1 MRGARRVVNPPELEP
16 FFHFVRVSIVNALRG
31 DERAYCSNETLEQY
45 INATNSNITPLLY
58 DFFVKFDYLYALQ
71 QANAPLSTE
80 ESEVLLS
87 AQDLIDE
94 VHLTVM

>member
-1 MRGARRVVNPPELEP
+1 MVINPPELEP
-16 FFHFVRVSIVNALRG
+16 FFHFVRVSIVSALGG
-31 DERAYCSNETLEQY
+31 DERAYCSNETLDHY

-71 QANAPLSTE
+71 QANTPLSTE

>member
-1 MRGARRVVNPPELEP
+1 MVVNPPELEP
-16 FFHFVRVSIVNALRG
+16 FFHFVRVSIVRALGG
-31 DERAYCSNETLEQY
+31 DEKAYCSDETLEQS

-71 QANAPLSTE
+71 QANAPLSSE

-87 AQDLIDE
+87 AQDLIYE
-94 VHLTVM
+94 VQLTLM

>member
-1 MRGARRVVNPPELEP
+1 MVVNPPELEP
-16 FFHFVRVSIVNALRG
+16 FFHFVRVSIVRALGG
-31 DERAYCSNETLEQY
+31 DEEAYCSNETLEQY

>member
-1 MRGARRVVNPPELEP
+1 MVVNPPELEP
-16 FFHFVRVSIVNALRG
+16 FFHFVRVSIVSALRG
-31 DERAYCSNETLEQY
+31 DERVYCSNETLEQY

-80 ESEVLLS
+80 ESEESEVLLS